1 MRVFFDF
8 EFTGLHQGTT
18 PISLGL
24 VSQSG
29 EQFCAEFTDFDGK
42 QVDEW
47 ITNNVIPGMW
57 WGNDVPP
64 DVTYVLGSRL
74 MVKEALEKWLA
85 QFDLVEMW
93 GDCLAYDWVLFCDLF
108 GTAFGIP
115 GNVYYI
121 PFDICTLFKAME
133 VDPDINR
140 EEFAGIIYN
149 GNVAKHNALWDAN
162 IIRACYG
169 RLGLHT

>member
-8 EFTGLHQGTT
+8 EYTGLHQGTT
-18 PISLGL
+18 PISLGI

-29 EQFCAEFTDFDGK
+29 EQFYAEFTDFDGK

-47 ITNNVIPGMW
+47 ITDNVIPSLW

-64 DVTYVLGSRL
+64 HVTYVLGTRL
-74 MVKEALEKWLA
+74 DVKEALENWLY
-85 QFDLVEMW
+85 QFDQIEMW

-115 GNVYYI
+115 KEVYYI
-121 PFDICTLFKAME
+121 PFDIATLFKAME
-133 VDPDINR
+133 VDPDVNR
-140 EEFAGIIYN
+140 EEFAGIIFN
-149 GNVAKHNALWDAN
+149 GNASKHNALHDAN
-162 IIRACYG
+162 VIKACFA
-169 RLGLHT
+169 RLGLYA